1 MRLPVNLF
9 LYVATA
15 GLLGLSGYT
24 FLQSQKESTNAA
36 RTAISEAGRRDA
48 EDRLSE
54 GKGAGASST
63 SWNYQTA
70 AWKARFLA
78 PNLVGKELRSAEDT
92 KPVIDPAQ
100 QVQRADV
107 RPLHEIIELVSL
119 MCDTSMDGKGG
130 QSHVIVRYKDAAN
143 VQPPSWYL
151 LENQAAT
158 PMAASTGAADGVA
171 RQGRQGGGT
180 RGGARNGP
188 ATPVP
193 TSSAGQEY
201 LQRVWVAGDGTARNE
216 ATLWPPFQDIR
227 LVRVDRDA
235 RSAYFVRG
243 AVGAT
248 SPEGQA
254 TPPAEE
260 ELFKSSMEIS
270 EDVMRAV
277 VEIQRT
283 DPSRRGNLRPET
295 AQAPLADRWKNVDE
309 TTLIGNQVM
318 ISQKDQAKLQD
329 SPEEFLDRIQVDT
342 YVSRTGSGVRGL
354 RVMNIAPEISS
365 RIGVQSNDLIL
376 SLNGEPVS
384 TKADAIAVGK
394 RQYNRGVRTFVLR
407 LLSDGREVERI
418 IEAPDR

>member
-1 MRLPVNLF
+1 
-9 LYVATA
+9 
-15 GLLGLSGYT
+15 
-24 FLQSQKESTNAA
+24 
-36 RTAISEAGRRDA
+36 
-48 EDRLSE
+48 
-54 GKGAGASST
+54 
-63 SWNYQTA
+63 
-70 AWKARFLA
+70 
-78 PNLVGKELRSAEDT
+78 
-92 KPVIDPAQ
+92 
-100 QVQRADV
+100 
-107 RPLHEIIELVSL
+107 
-119 MCDTSMDGKGG
+119 MCDTSTDGKAG
-130 QSHVIVRYKDAAN
+130 QSHVIVRYKDTAN

-151 LENQAAT
+151 LENQVASAT
-158 PMAASTGAADGVA
+158 TQSSGPADGV
-171 RQGRQGGGT
+171 GRQRPQGAGN
-180 RGGARNGP
+180 RGGVRPGT

-193 TSSAGQEY
+193 TSTAGEEY
-201 LQRVWVAGDGTARNE
+201 LQRVWVAGAGTPRNE

-227 LVRVDRDA
+227 LVRVAGDA

-243 AVGAT
+243 AAPAVTA
-248 SPEGQA
+248 EGQAPEA

-283 DPSRRGNLRPET
+283 DPNRSGNVRTEKSSAPVANRWTDVEET
-295 AQAPLADRWKNVDE
+295 RLV
-309 TTLIGNQVM
+309 GNQVM
-318 ISQKDQAKLQD
+318 ISRQDQTKLQE
-329 SPEEFLDRIQVDT
+329 SPESFLDRIQVNT

-384 TKADAIAVGK
+384 TKADAIAVGR

-407 LLSDGREVERI
+407 LLSDGREVDRI